1 MLNNYTGIIT
11 LVNNN
16 GSHSNCINSIRNMNM
31 SMIKMEKAQFPLAA
45 TVNQLLINTPTE
57 QIFSRLC
64 QEIKKYHG
72 KPAHSLAELKD
83 RDRQKIERGNG
94 WELFCQQWLFSSG
107 SYYKVWLLKETPDE
121 VLKALHL
128 PKRDVGIDLIIQIQ
142 DKPISKITEVG
153 FSETSN
159 YIAVQAKFRS
169 KDILTWKSLDSFVGL
184 VALTGPWRFGLI
196 TTNCEKIGRREVP
209 VQNRFKSACRATFT
223 NTSRARWCQIAG
235 LGVGKSI
242 NFVAEIKEIDDKK
255 QIKEIDKKDKPI
267 IHEEIKYVAL
277 TPEQLR
283 QKRLISMGVKP

>member
-1 MLNNYTGIIT
+1 
-11 LVNNN
+11 
-16 GSHSNCINSIRNMNM
+16 MNTI
-31 SMIKMEKAQFPLAA
+31 MIKMEKAQFPLAS
-45 TVNQLLINTPTE
+45 TVSQLLVNTPTE

-72 KPAHSLAELKD
+72 KSAHSLAELKD

-94 WELFCQQWLFSSG
+94 WELFCQQWLISSG

-242 NFVAEIKEIDDKK
+242 NFVPEIKEIDDKK
-255 QIKEIDKKDKPI
+255 IKEIDDKKIKEIDDKKIKEKPI